1 MYKSIVAQNA
11 KKIIKE
17 KWQQESDEYLRSV
30 LKEMEEDYL
39 GYHEEGSSNYE
50 NSDDY
55 WMTRY
60 TPQLIEVFEE
70 SKEPE
75 LQILASEMEM
85 ELNKSSIKRVKE
97 LFVQIQQILEAR

>member
-1 MYKSIVAQNA
+1 
-11 KKIIKE
+11 
-17 KWQQESDEYLRSV
+17 
-30 LKEMEEDYL
+30 
-39 GYHEEGSSNYE
+39 
-50 NSDDY
+50 
-55 WMTRY
+55 MTRY